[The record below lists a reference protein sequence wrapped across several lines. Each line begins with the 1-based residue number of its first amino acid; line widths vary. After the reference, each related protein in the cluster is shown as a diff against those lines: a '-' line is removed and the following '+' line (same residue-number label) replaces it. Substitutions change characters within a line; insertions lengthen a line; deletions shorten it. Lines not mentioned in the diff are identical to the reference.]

1 MTAKKEV
8 KVLMFKT
15 EIRKKLLDLNKTMG
29 WLATQLK
36 ISRRTLYRKLETP
49 EPSFIE
55 EIENVLSTY
64 SEK

>member
-1 MTAKKEV
+1 
-8 KVLMFKT
+8 MFKT

-64 SEK
+64 NEK